1 MFSKTIIMWGFI
13 YVGLIFPDL
22 DLKAIGL
29 LHHRSILTHSL
40 LLPLLLLPLH
50 HTALKHG
57 IVGLCIGTSIHLS
70 ADALSPMKG
79 FALIYLPEPFK
90 VSIGGWQSLTWLLT
104 NSVIGGLLAVYLMK
118 SEKTYILL
126 VFTISALSYSI
137 LNENSTLPMLP
148 CTFTLLIMYK
158 FNKGKYCQQL

>member
-40 LLPLLLLPLH
+40 LLPLLLMPLH
-50 HTALKHG
+50 KTVFIHC
-57 IVGLCIGTSIHLS
+57 IVGLCIGISIHLS

-79 FALIYLPEPFK
+79 FALIYLPEPLK

-104 NSVIGGLLAVYLMK
+104 NSVIGGLLAAYLMK

-126 VFTISALSYSI
+126 VFTISAVSYSI
-137 LNENSTLPMLP
+137 FNENNILIMVP
-148 CTFTLLIMYK
+148 CTFTLLVMYN
-158 FNKGKYCQQL
+158 FQKGKY

>member
-40 LLPLLLLPLH
+40 LLPLLLMPLH
-50 HTALKHG
+50 KTVFRQC
-57 IVGLCIGTSIHLS
+57 IVGLCIGISIHLS

-79 FALIYLPEPFK
+79 FALIYLPEPLK

-104 NSVIGGLLAVYLMK
+104 NSVIGGLLAAYLMK

-126 VFTISALSYSI
+126 VFTISAVSYSI
-137 LNENSTLPMLP
+137 FNENNILTMVP
-148 CTFTLLIMYK
+148 CTFTLLVMYN
-158 FNKGKYCQQL
+158 FQKGKY

>member
-1 MFSKTIIMWGFI
+1 M
-13 YVGLIFPDL
+13 GLIFPDL

-29 LHHRSILTHSL
+29 LHHRYILTHSL

-90 VSIGGWQSLTWLLT
+90 VSIGDWQSLTWLLT

-118 SEKTYILL
+118 SDKTCILL